1 MDEEAL
7 GATQRGLRKP
17 STRKEELE
25 EYLPQGSVGCV
36 ALDAGHCIV
45 RDAYGGLTNKIPE
58 RIGDT
63 PTLGAG
69 FWAEEWGA
77 PGAQQIPPSIPRA
90 GDGAGSWWQDFSLA
104 VSRRWWPPAVRT
116 SSTARDAPP
125 RLTKGP
131 QGSGTLCNGGYFLR
145 LSAASVK

>member
-7 GATQRGLRKP
+7 GAKQRGLRKP
-17 STRKEELE
+17 STRKGELE

-77 PGAQQIPPSIPRA
+77 PGAQQIPSPIPRA
-90 GDGAGSWWQDFSLA
+90 GDGAGSWWQDFFSGCLPQA
-104 VSRRWWPPAVRT
+104 VAAGREHEQHNERRP
-116 SSTARDAPP
+116 SSTH
-125 RLTKGP
+125 
-131 QGSGTLCNGGYFLR
+131 QGTSGQWHSLEW
-145 LSAASVK
+145 